1 MRKCG
6 ALAIG
11 GVLLISLATPV
22 NAAAPKAGA
31 TCTKKNATATSA
43 GKLYTC
49 IKFGK
54 NLVWSKGVKVAV
66 PTPTPSLSPTPSP
79 SPTPSVFPT
88 LKPSPTPTPSSTPS
102 PIKLVNRF
110 GFSNMCETDL
120 QIPSEL
126 IPIQNWSSDFNNLN
140 CALTYRFMA
149 VTPSSVLPKTSIP
162 STQQIEK
169 SSCKFGLNST
179 GGKPNTGFG
188 RSADLYTPTKSAHI
202 QVVPVQF
209 SDKSAS
215 SYPAEDYRA
224 YLDFYVDYLKSI
236 SDVPINPVVNV
247 YSSYI
252 QLGKTMASYDLG
264 IGEWSSKSSQSFISD
279 VAKTADPFIDFSG
292 VDQVIIV
299 GPPNANGTELTYHMW
314 GSQPP
319 WITNEGRVK
328 SVYQMGSISL
338 SKRIGST
345 WSTDPWVLIHEALG
359 HQMGL
364 QDSPDI
370 EWPVGSGVGNWMA
383 SGGWDNMGGAVG
395 GFLMWNR
402 WVTGFVEDSEI
413 ICAKPKE
420 ATNYLIHP
428 EAESGVAQKALI
440 IPLSESSGIVLESKR
455 SIGFN
460 YKYPDNSE
468 GLLAYIVD
476 INRGADPIIVQIPE
490 RIDTSKNVIEHR
502 LVNATLKLGEF
513 LIIEGYRISVIEAG
527 DFGDVVKVEKVS

>member
-1 MRKCG
+1 
-6 ALAIG
+6 
-11 GVLLISLATPV
+11 
-22 NAAAPKAGA
+22 
-31 TCTKKNATATSA
+31 
-43 GKLYTC
+43 
-49 IKFGK
+49 
-54 NLVWSKGVKVAV
+54 
-66 PTPTPSLSPTPSP
+66 
-79 SPTPSVFPT
+79 
-88 LKPSPTPTPSSTPS
+88 
-102 PIKLVNRF
+102 
-110 GFSNMCETDL
+110 MCETDL

-188 RSADLYTPTKSAHI
+188 RSADLFTPTKSAHI

-209 SDKSAS
+209 SDKSVS

-236 SDVPINPVVNV
+236 SDVPINPIVNV

-252 QLGKTMASYDLG
+252 QLGKTMASYELG

-279 VAKTADPFIDFSG
+279 VAKTADPFINFSG

-299 GPPNANGTELTYHMW
+299 GPPIANGAELTYHMW

-338 SKRIGST
+338 SKRMGST

-364 QDSPDI
+364 QDSQEI
-370 EWPVGSGVGNWMA
+370 EWPLGSGVGKWMA
-383 SGGWDNMGGAVG
+383 SGGWDNMGGATG
-395 GFLMWNR
+395 GFLIWNR
-402 WVTGFVEDSEI
+402 WVTGFVNDSEI
-413 ICAKPKE
+413 ICVKPKE
-420 ATNYLIHP
+420 ATEYLISP
-428 EAESGVAQKALI
+428 EAQSGPAEKAVI
-440 IPLSESSGIVLESKR
+440 IPLSESRGIVLESKR

-468 GLLAYIVD
+468 GLLAYIID
-476 INRGADPIIVQIPE
+476 LNRASDPIVVQIPE

-502 LVNATLKLGEF
+502 LVNATLKVGEF
-513 LIIEGYRISVIEAG
+513 LTIEGYRISVVEAG
-527 DFGDVVKVEKVS
+527 NFGDVVKVEKTS